1 MAIRRSI
8 AELFEAIPE
17 RIEVS
22 GQAPTWEVTGGSFE
36 SAATYAE
43 EAFDEAVVV
52 DRRDRSRWWPRVT
65 LTVTNDPELAAT
77 APPLES
83 LVAPDLSHPNHNVQ
97 EAVMEP
103 DPDSPGEPDE
113 EHEDVSQDRVED
125 TLFDPRQVEDE
136 EHFESFLEEIFARQE
151 RQLQERGRIP
161 EQRRR
166 RA

>member
-36 SAATYAE
+36 AAATYAE
-43 EAFDEAVVV
+43 EAFDQAVVV
-52 DRRDRSRWWPRVT
+52 DRRDRSRWWRRVT
-65 LTVTNDPELAAT
+65 LTVTTDPELAAA
-77 APPLES
+77 APSLES
-83 LVAPDLSHPNHNVQ
+83 LVAPDLNAQ

-103 DPDSPGEPDE
+103 DPDIPGEPDE
-113 EHEDVSQDRVED
+113 QDEDVSREPVED
-125 TLFDPRQVEDE
+125 TLFDPRHVEDE

-151 RQLQERGRIP
+151 RRLQERGRIP

>member
-43 EAFDEAVVV
+43 QAFDEAVVIE
-52 DRRDRSRWWPRVT
+52 RRDRSRWWRRVT

-83 LVAPDLSHPNHNVQ
+83 LVALDLDPE

-103 DPDSPGEPDE
+103 DPDIPDEPDE
-113 EHEDVSQDRVED
+113 QHEDVSHERVED
-125 TLFDPRQVEDE
+125 ALFDPRHVEEE

-151 RQLQERGRIP
+151 RRLQEQGRIP

>member
-43 EAFDEAVVV
+43 EAFDEAVVIE
-52 DRRDRSRWWPRVT
+52 RRDRSRWWHRVT
-65 LTVTNDPELAAT
+65 LTVTTDPELVAT

-83 LVAPDLSHPNHNVQ
+83 LVAPDRNAQ

-103 DPDSPGEPDE
+103 DPDIPGEPDE
-113 EHEDVSQDRVED
+113 QHEDVSQDRVED
-125 TLFDPRQVEDE
+125 TLFDPRHVEDE

-151 RQLQERGRIP
+151 RRLQERGRIP

>member
-36 SAATYAE
+36 SAASYADS
-43 EAFDEAVVV
+43 AFDQPVVI

-65 LTVTNDPELAAT
+65 LTVTTDPELAAT

-83 LVAPDLSHPNHNVQ
+83 LVTPDLEAQ

-103 DPDSPGEPDE
+103 DPEIPSEPDE
-113 EHEDVSQDRVED
+113 QDEQTEQDEHVLHDPVED
-125 TLFDPRQVEDE
+125 ALFDPRHAEDE

-151 RQLQERGRIP
+151 RRLQSRIP